1 MKKIFSLIVML
12 CALFCITSVSM
23 AGENETAEKK
33 TKIDVFPQPY
43 STSDLYGY
51 WFDTNNTPEVRI
63 LKLMIL
69 APNGVARDALLIEL
83 GDNVEEIKQ
92 ESLWK
97 FDPNS
102 SVLTQEVTKMTYT
115 INGKI
120 EPIDFGEVEPV
131 KVSVTIKKRGDDIFM
146 NTVSDD
152 GTVETY
158 QKITKEMKD
167 KIHQKAKE
175 NARK

>member
-1 MKKIFSLIVML
+1 
-12 CALFCITSVSM
+12 
-23 AGENETAEKK
+23 
-33 TKIDVFPQPY
+33 
-43 STSDLYGY
+43 
-51 WFDTNNTPEVRI
+51 
-63 LKLMIL
+63 MIL

-92 ESLWK
+92 ESLQK

-102 SVLTQEVTKMTYT
+102 SVLTQKVTKMTYT

>member
-1 MKKIFSLIVML
+1 M
-12 CALFCITSVSM
+12 
-23 AGENETAEKK
+23 
-33 TKIDVFPQPY
+33 FPQPY

-131 KVSVTIKKRGDDIFM
+131 KVSVTIKKEVMIFL
-146 NTVSDD
+146 
-152 GTVETY
+152 
-158 QKITKEMKD
+158 
-167 KIHQKAKE
+167 
-175 NARK
+175 

>member
-1 MKKIFSLIVML
+1 
-12 CALFCITSVSM
+12 
-23 AGENETAEKK
+23 
-33 TKIDVFPQPY
+33 
-43 STSDLYGY
+43 
-51 WFDTNNTPEVRI
+51 
-63 LKLMIL
+63 
-69 APNGVARDALLIEL
+69 
-83 GDNVEEIKQ
+83 
-92 ESLWK
+92 
-97 FDPNS
+97 
-102 SVLTQEVTKMTYT
+102 MTYT